1 MHIYLTNHH
10 EALIHNDNL
19 PAVNIDGS
27 DRGNLTV
34 NGKNYPISN
43 GGPPPALEI
52 KDAPSVKAAF
62 TTPGGITYNVI
73 SPRIE
78 RGKLAS
84 KPDPYTVII
93 EQRILIDKLEKELE
107 KTNERI
113 RVLEGKL
120 EHRALNGILFR
131 QYKEK

>member
-19 PAVNIDGS
+19 PAVTIDGS
-27 DRGNLTV
+27 DHGTLTV

-43 GGPPPALEI
+43 GGPPPALGI
-52 KDAPSVKAAF
+52 GFAPNVKAAF
-62 TTPGGITYNVI
+62 TTPDGITYNVI

-78 RGKLAS
+78 HGKLAS
-84 KPDPYTVII
+84 KPDPYAVII

-107 KTNERI
+107 NATERI
-113 RVLEGKL
+113 RILEGKMKP
-120 EHRALNGILFR
+120 RALNGIIFR
-131 QYKEK
+131 NKEE